1 MTVARQS
8 TKQRLWL
15 FNQNKQILIIHSLLK
30 CKGHQLWNSVRFT
43 SNTTSYCGLPIAVS
57 VNAACLSEI
66 RSIPPV
72 SQHSLLL
79 LLEEAHT
86 LELRSQTELWMY
98 FSYKYLTRKKI
109 RITKN
114 VSH

>member
-43 SNTTSYCGLPIAVS
+43 SNTTSYCGLLIAVS

-79 LLEEAHT
+79 LLEEART

-98 FSYKYLTRKKI
+98 FSYKYLTRRKI